1 MVEVKILEKKDNPIL
16 KRKEVKCLVDFEA
29 GTPKKEE
36 IQQAIAKA
44 LTAHPEL
51 VYINEFIVRAGA
63 KQGKAEVFLYDSKDI
78 LEKMH
83 KKKEKKEK
91 KK

>member
-1 MVEVKILEKKDNPIL
+1 MIEVKVLSKKDNPFL
-16 KRKEVKCLVDFEA
+16 KRKEVECIINFDS

-36 IQQAIAKA
+36 MHQAIAKA

-51 VYINEFIVRAGA
+51 VHISKFIVRAGA
-63 KQGKAEVFLYDSKDI
+63 KQGKAEVFVYDSKE
-78 LEKMH
+78 EKEKAT

-91 KK
+91 K

>member
-1 MVEVKILEKKDNPIL
+1 MVEVKILDKKDNPIL
-16 KRKEVKCLVDFEA
+16 KRKEAECLINFEA

-44 LTAHPEL
+44 LTANPEL
-51 VYINEFIVRAGA
+51 VYINKFVVRAGA
-63 KQGKAEVFLYDSKDI
+63 KQGKAEVFVYESKDM
-78 LEKMH
+78 LDKMH